1 MAAIV
6 GYSGSCTVGASS
18 VGTAKAWSVDIT
30 GETVDTTNFASNGW
44 KESVATLK
52 SWSGSITVNFDGG
65 ADSGEAAIIAGLT
78 SGSSVAL
85 VLQTGAT
92 GSGTAEKFSGSANV
106 TSMPI
111 TNDVNGIIEVS
122 FSFEG
127 TGALTLAAIA

>member
-44 KESVATLK
+44 KESVSTLK
-52 SWSGSITVNFDGG
+52 SWSGTITVNFDGG
-65 ADSGEAAIIAGLT
+65 ADSGEAAIITGLT

>member
-44 KESVATLK
+44 KESVSTLK
-52 SWSGSITVNFDGG
+52 SWSGTITVNFDGG